1 MIAAYMPLRKTR
13 ENLKDRK
20 TESWP
25 LSRLAPSKNY
35 KKAPVY
41 VLIFY
46 IVIKHGKKMDMY
58 IVKLKYVL
66 LGIADGL

>member
-1 MIAAYMPLRKTR
+1 MPSRKTG

-25 LSRLAPSKNY
+25 LTRLTPLRNY
-35 KKAPVY
+35 KKAQVY

-46 IVIKHGKKMDMY
+46 VFIKHGKKMDMY